1 MSTPR
6 IRYLIV
12 NDRRRGSCK
21 LPSGLYQ
28 GRTGPDP
35 THAHYT
41 LEIPDV
47 DTWRHVAQRLAQKYP
62 DRHCW
67 ADCQVLEADPSP
79 QPRPKRTAKPEA
91 LQFFFVEA
99 AEEPD
104 RYQADWRHYM
114 GEELHPCAEHLKAA
128 PFFAPH
134 EQHGSLLITTCRECD
149 ALGRRTEKHFQA
161 TGAGDAWHRFY
172 KTISQTGEGVAEA
185 PHVMPAASH
194 TAAPEP
200 TQYPTER
207 PAPRPASEPAVKP
220 AAPAAEQKA
229 KPATSAPAADV
240 AADKPDPRPKKDPQA
255 ELIAAL
261 ESRVADGSKRMADL
275 AAELAVESADIQ
287 AAVAASATLAISARA
302 GWVSLKK

>member
-1 MSTPR
+1 MSATR

-21 LPSGLYQ
+21 LPSGLFQ

-35 THAHYT
+35 THANYT

-62 DRHCW
+62 DRHFW
-67 ADCQVLEADPSP
+67 ADCQ
-79 QPRPKRTAKPEA
+79 
-91 LQFFFVEA
+91 
-99 AEEPD
+99 
-104 RYQADWRHYM
+104 
-114 GEELHPCAEHLKAA
+114 
-128 PFFAPH
+128 
-134 EQHGSLLITTCRECD
+134 I
-149 ALGRRTEKHFQA
+149 
-161 TGAGDAWHRFY
+161 
-172 KTISQTGEGVAEA
+172 ISQTGEGVAEA

-200 TQYPTER
+200 THYPTER
-207 PAPRPASEPAVKP
+207 PAPRPASEPAAKP

-240 AADKPDPRPKKDPQA
+240 AADKPAPRPKKDPQA

-261 ESRVADGSKRMADL
+261 EARVAAGAKRMSDL
-275 AAELAVESADIQ
+275 AAELAVEAADIQ
-287 AAVAASATLAISARA
+287 AAVAASATLAVSARA